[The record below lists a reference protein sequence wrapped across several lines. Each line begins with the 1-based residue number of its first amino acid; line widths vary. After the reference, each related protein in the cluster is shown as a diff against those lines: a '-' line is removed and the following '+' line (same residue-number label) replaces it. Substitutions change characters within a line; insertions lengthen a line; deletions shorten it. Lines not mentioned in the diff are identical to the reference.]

1 MNATL
6 ADAKRRVTVGTKLTL
21 IECPW
26 MPWAVGQVREVTKVQ
41 TKQFALH
48 LVRQDGSEVDSWVDW
63 GKASVFQY
71 NPDTN
76 EFSIPRFGEA
86 DQPCATYRIEA
97 N

>member
-1 MNATL
+1 MNGTL
-6 ADAKRRVTVGTKLTL
+6 AEAKRRVRVGSKLTL

-41 TKQFALH
+41 SAKFALR

-71 NPDTN
+71 NPYTD